1 LQAIVSGL
9 AMLGERERCGA
20 LYPLC
25 ETRVEAGDV
34 YGQPGIGSH
43 NWRVVAGIAAH
54 AAGLRDRACT
64 HFEFA
69 QRQAAELPDRILE
82 PRLET
87 GDGDLL
93 NDHTQDVA
101 AVNTRR

>member
-54 AAGLRDRACT
+54 AA
-64 HFEFA
+64 
-69 QRQAAELPDRILE
+69 ELPDRILE